1 MKSAGWTL
9 LVFSSLLLAGCTV
22 GPNFKRPHASVP
34 SQWTVASTRGI
45 STKSPETDDWWSS
58 FQDPELNSLVE
69 RSAKQNLDLKLA
81 LERVQEA
88 RAARGVARSG
98 YFPSIDG
105 AASATRNRQRIIVPA
120 GPQKSAVIVPIEY
133 NNFQG
138 GFAASWE
145 LDVFGGIRRSV
156 QAATADMTAA
166 EENRRDVLIILL
178 GDVGR
183 VYAQL
188 RGFQRRLE
196 IANKNIKTQQET
208 LDLTSTRAKAGLA
221 NELDVSRAAAQL
233 ESTKAVVPTLL
244 SGIDVSI
251 HRLSVLLAEEPGAL
265 RSELEKTNPIP
276 SAGPEVDV
284 GLPSDLLKRRPDI
297 RRSEAQLAAA
307 TARIGEAKADLFPRF
322 VLTGTAGRQAA
333 QLHDLTLGAGNF
345 FSVGPGISLP
355 LFTGG
360 RIRSNIAVQTS
371 RQREAVIGYQSTVL
385 NALEEVENALVS
397 YSQEQERRDR
407 LNDAV
412 AHSQLAVDLA
422 TEQYKAGLVDFLS
435 VLDAQRDL
443 YANEDQ
449 LVQSQTSV
457 TTNLVGLYRAL
468 GGGWNLGRTVATS
481 KSTPERVSST
491 AESPDQQKRQEW
503 IAALDKTESLKPR
516 AVIAGHK
523 RPGNDD
529 SPKIIE
535 ETRQYIR
542 DFERLA
548 MQTTTAQELYDQMLK
563 LYPDW
568 INRGALWTSV
578 RAIKT

>member
-1 MKSAGWTL
+1 MRRLRPTL
-9 LVFSSLLLAGCTV
+9 LVILIPLLGGCAV
-22 GPNFKRPHASVP
+22 GPNYKRPQVAVP
-34 SQWTVASTRGI
+34 SQWTVAATRGTE
-45 STKSPETDDWWSS
+45 TKSPETDEWWAS
-58 FQDPELNSLVE
+58 FQDPELNSLVD
-69 RSAKQNLDLKLA
+69 RSVSRNLDLKLA

-98 YFPSIDG
+98 FFPSIDG
-105 AASATRNRQRIIVPA
+105 AASGTRNRQRVIAPV
-120 GPQKSAVIVPIEY
+120 GPQNSPLIAPVEY

-138 GFAASWE
+138 ALSASWE

-166 EENRRDVLIILL
+166 EENRRDVLVILL

-196 IANKNIKTQQET
+196 IANKNIKTQQDT
-208 LDLTSTRAKAGLA
+208 LDLTSARAKAGLA
-221 NELDVSRAAAQL
+221 TELDVSRAAAQL
-233 ESTKAVVPTLL
+233 EFYKVRGSEPNQRNRCLQ
-244 SGIDVSI
+244 I
-251 HRLSVLLAEEPGAL
+251 HHLSVLLGEEPGAL
-265 RSELEKTNPIP
+265 RSELEKTSPIP
-276 SAGPEVDV
+276 SVDQEVDV

-322 VLTGTAGRQAA
+322 VLTGTAGRQAT

-345 FSVGPGISLP
+345 FSAGPGISLP

-371 RQREAVIGYQSTVL
+371 RQREALISYQSAILTS
-385 NALEEVENALVS
+385 LEEVENALVS

-412 AHSQLAVDLA
+412 THSQLAVNLA

-481 KSTPERVSST
+481 NSTP
-491 AESPDQQKRQEW
+491 
-503 IAALDKTESLKPR
+503 
-516 AVIAGHK
+516 
-523 RPGNDD
+523 
-529 SPKIIE
+529 
-535 ETRQYIR
+535 
-542 DFERLA
+542 
-548 MQTTTAQELYDQMLK
+548 
-563 LYPDW
+563 
-568 INRGALWTSV
+568 
-578 RAIKT
+578 

>member
-1 MKSAGWTL
+1 MRPPSLIL
-9 LVFSSLLLAGCTV
+9 LVFSIPLLAGCAV
-22 GPNFKRPHASVP
+22 GPNYKRPQAAVP
-34 SQWTVASTRGI
+34 TQWTVAPTRGTE
-45 STKSPETDDWWSS
+45 TKSPETDEWWAS

-69 RSAKQNLDLKLA
+69 RSASRNLDLKLA

-105 AASATRNRQRIIVPA
+105 AASGTRSRQRVIGPV
-120 GPQKSAVIVPIEY
+120 GPQNSPVIVPVEF

-138 GFAASWE
+138 GLSASWE
-145 LDVFGGIRRSV
+145 LDVFGGTRRRV
-156 QAATADMTAA
+156 QAATADAAAA
-166 EENRRDVLIILL
+166 EENRRDVLVILL

-196 IANKNIKTQQET
+196 IANKNIRTQQDT
-208 LDLTSTRAKAGLA
+208 LDLTSARAIAGLA
-221 NELDVSRAAAQL
+221 TELDVSRAAAQL

-251 HRLSVLLAEEPGAL
+251 HRLSVLLGEEPGAL

-397 YSQEQERRDR
+397 YAQEQERRDR
-407 LNDAV
+407 LNEA
-412 AHSQLAVDLA
+412 AQHSQLAVDLA
-422 TEQYKAGLVDFLS
+422 TEQYKAGLTDFLS
-435 VLDAQRDL
+435 VLDAQREL
-443 YANEDQ
+443 YADEDQ
-449 LVQSQTSV
+449 AVQSQTSV
-457 TTNLVGLYRAL
+457 TTDVIALYRAL
-468 GGGWNLGRTVATS
+468 GGGWNVGPVVAAT
-481 KSTPERVSST
+481 KPTP
-491 AESPDQQKRQEW
+491 
-503 IAALDKTESLKPR
+503 
-516 AVIAGHK
+516 
-523 RPGNDD
+523 
-529 SPKIIE
+529 
-535 ETRQYIR
+535 
-542 DFERLA
+542 
-548 MQTTTAQELYDQMLK
+548 
-563 LYPDW
+563 
-568 INRGALWTSV
+568 
-578 RAIKT
+578 

>member
-1 MKSAGWTL
+1 
-9 LVFSSLLLAGCTV
+9 
-22 GPNFKRPHASVP
+22 
-34 SQWTVASTRGI
+34 
-45 STKSPETDDWWSS
+45 
-58 FQDPELNSLVE
+58 
-69 RSAKQNLDLKLA
+69 LDLKLA

-98 YFPSIDG
+98 YFPSIDA
-105 AASATRNRQRIIVPA
+105 AASGTRNRQRVIAPV
-120 GPQKSAVIVPIEY
+120 GPQNSPVIAPVEF
-133 NNFQG
+133 NNFRG
-138 GFAASWE
+138 GLSASWE

-156 QAATADMTAA
+156 QAATADATAA
-166 EENRRDVLIILL
+166 EENRRDVLVILL

-183 VYAQL
+183 GYAQL

-196 IANKNIKTQQET
+196 IANKNIKTQQDT
-208 LDLTSTRAKAGLA
+208 LDLTSARARAGLA
-221 NELDVSRAAAQL
+221 TDLDVSRAAAQL

-251 HRLSVLLAEEPGAL
+251 HRLSVLLGEEPGAL
-265 RSELEKTNPIP
+265 RSELEKTSPIP

-322 VLTGTAGRQAA
+322 VLTGTAGRQAT

-345 FSVGPGISLP
+345 FSAGPGISLP

-371 RQREAVIGYQSTVL
+371 RQREALIGYQSTVL
-385 NALEEVENALVS
+385 NALEEVENALVG

-407 LNDAV
+407 LNEAV
-412 AHSQLAVDLA
+412 SHSQLAVDLA

-449 LVQSQTSV
+449 LVQSQTTV

-468 GGGWNLGRTVATS
+468 GGGWSAGGVVPMKRAT
-481 KSTPERVSST
+481 P
-491 AESPDQQKRQEW
+491 
-503 IAALDKTESLKPR
+503 
-516 AVIAGHK
+516 
-523 RPGNDD
+523 
-529 SPKIIE
+529 
-535 ETRQYIR
+535 
-542 DFERLA
+542 
-548 MQTTTAQELYDQMLK
+548 
-563 LYPDW
+563 
-568 INRGALWTSV
+568 
-578 RAIKT
+578 

>member
-1 MKSAGWTL
+1 MRR
-9 LVFSSLLLAGCTV
+9 SSWISFVISTLLLAGCAV
-22 GPNFKRPHASVP
+22 GPNYKRPQVAVP
-34 SQWTVASTRGI
+34 RQWTVAAARGTAATPI
-45 STKSPETDDWWSS
+45 EKDDWWSS

-88 RAARGVARSG
+88 RAARGVPRSG

-120 GPQKSAVIVPIEY
+120 GPQKSAVIVPVEY

-208 LDLTSTRAKAGLA
+208 LDLTSARAKAGLA

-233 ESTKAVVPTLL
+233 ESTKAVVPT
-244 SGIDVSI
+244 
-251 HRLSVLLAEEPGAL
+251 RL
-265 RSELEKTNPIP
+265 SELEKTNPIP

-284 GLPSDLLKRRPDI
+284 GLPSDLLQRRPDI

-385 NALEEVENALVS
+385 NALEEVENALVG
-397 YSQEQERRDR
+397 YSQEQDRRDR

-443 YANEDQ
+443 YAIEDQ

-468 GGGWNLGRTVATS
+468 GGGWNPGRTVATS
-481 KSTPERVSST
+481 KSTP
-491 AESPDQQKRQEW
+491 
-503 IAALDKTESLKPR
+503 
-516 AVIAGHK
+516 
-523 RPGNDD
+523 
-529 SPKIIE
+529 
-535 ETRQYIR
+535 
-542 DFERLA
+542 
-548 MQTTTAQELYDQMLK
+548 
-563 LYPDW
+563 
-568 INRGALWTSV
+568 
-578 RAIKT
+578 